1 MAPNLDYHPIFLCTC
16 ISVYV
21 PDCPGITAECL
32 QPVIGHTG
40 LEALTLPDGV
50 GGGLAALLRPLNNLE
65 HLSVSAAD
73 LTGQVELPG
82 SLGRLNIRG
91 EIPPYIQIYSR
102 YGG

>member
-1 MAPNLDYHPIFLCTC
+1 M
-16 ISVYV
+16 YV

-40 LEALTLPDGV
+40 LSGLILPDGV
-50 GGGLAALLRPLNNLE
+50 GGGLTELLRSLNDLE

-73 LTGQVELPG
+73 FTGQVELPE
-82 SLGRLNIRG
+82 SLMGLHIRG